1 MDIVEDDLQ
10 KDEHVEAMLR
20 SFPRPGTTL
29 HSLIYDPQFKQTF
42 HARLQQSNRFIVLLY
57 RLGVLPLFGMSKTI
71 MLLITRGRKS
81 GELRT
86 FPVGYQRIGDTLC
99 VFSGWG
105 KTSNWYRN
113 ILAHPDQVYVQ
124 IGWKRSCVRP
134 ETVEDPQELH
144 GLLEWL
150 VLHNPKAAKNLFGW
164 DPETDSLETADFSV
178 IVEKVL
184 TVLFHEL
191 PERG

>member
-1 MDIVEDDLQ
+1 VRF
-10 KDEHVEAMLR
+10 LR
-20 SFPRPGTTL
+20 L
-29 HSLIYDPQFKQTF
+29 
-42 HARLQQSNRFIVLLY
+42 
-57 RLGVLPLFGMSKTI
+57 
-71 MLLITRGRKS
+71 
-81 GELRT
+81 
-86 FPVGYQRIGDTLC
+86 
-99 VFSGWG
+99 G

-124 IGWKRSCVRP
+124 IGWKRSRVRP

-150 VLHNPKAAKNLFGW
+150 VLHDPQAAKNLFGW
-164 DPETDSLETADFSV
+164 EPETDSLATSDFSV
-178 IVEKVL
+178 VVDKVL